1 MNRVELQVV
10 LEAEGVRPRAY
21 DLSGDGVNEAY
32 VIRQEPF
39 GWNVFYRERDVER
52 DTHTFGTE
60 AEACDHLLAM
70 LRRDP
75 TTRQ

>member
-1 MNRVELQVV
+1 MNRMELQAV
-10 LEAEGVRPRAY
+10 LEPERVRPQAY
-21 DLSGDGVNEAY
+21 DLTGDRVNEAF

-39 GWNVFYRERDVER
+39 GWNVFYRERGVER

-60 AEACDHLLAM
+60 AEACDHLLDM